1 MARHDLAQYHSFRE
15 LLGAIAGVWE
25 GTYTHLHPNG
35 ELIERFGSRQ
45 ETRLAGPFDDQNQ
58 PSGQR
63 YDWFERILYTKADLE
78 PEVLDFRATFDGVRM
93 VFDDEAF
100 HGESFL
106 VEGRITVFPYHWK
119 TTATDEIVEI
129 IVLATD
135 TYRTRLWQTFT
146 DGKLV
151 RLTVIE
157 EHRIIGQE
165 PAVWE

>member
-1 MARHDLAQYHSFRE
+1 MARHDLTQYSTFTQ
-15 LLGAIAGVWE
+15 LLSGIAGVWE
-25 GTYTHLHPNG
+25 GTYTHLLPSG

-45 ETRLAGPFDDQNQ
+45 ETRLR
-58 PSGQR
+58 GQQ
-63 YDWFERILYTKADLE
+63 WFERIVYSRDGHE
-78 PEVLDFRATFDGVRM
+78 PEVLDFRAGIDGERM
-93 VFDDEAF
+93 IFDDPHF

-119 TTATDEIVEI
+119 NQDPNGPQAEIVEI

-135 TYRTRLWQTFT
+135 EYRTRLWQTFH

-157 EHRIIGQE
+157 EQRRVNE
-165 PAVWE
+165 TPAEWT

>member
-25 GTYTHLHPNG
+25 GNYTHLHPNG